1 MTSQSERIS
10 YMQDSSSDTETDY
23 KETDGS
29 GRHRLYKNRLSCGG
43 SSKPKSCLV
52 QRDSSG
58 DRHCHSFN
66 SGRNSQVTKFINRIR
81 SNVNMAKQSQTQNQN
96 SSKDNTMSGG
106 SATASITGVSNQPAS
121 DERITLIVDNTRFIV
136 DPALFTAH
144 PNTMLGR
151 MFSSGVE
158 YAQPNERGEY
168 EVADG
173 ISAMVFRAILEYYKG
188 GVIRC
193 PPTVS
198 VQELREACDYLLV
211 PFDAST
217 VKCQNLRGL
226 LHELS
231 NEGARCQFEV
241 FLEDLILPLM
251 VNSARRGDRECHIVV
266 LLEDDVVDW
275 DEEYPPQMGEEYSQT
290 VNSTAMY
297 RFFKYIENRD
307 VAKQVMKERGLKKI
321 RLGIE
326 GYPTY
331 KEKVK
336 KRAGGRAEVIYN
348 YVQRPFIH
356 MSWEKEEAKSRH
368 VDFQCVKS
376 KSVTNLAEATADPV
390 LDAAGNPMLLQ
401 VAEGAVSQP
410 EVVGLPMGSDADVDG
425 PMGPGDQDLGPLPSD
440 ELRNFTIKKSAIE
453 KSYSEALLK
462 ISSAYLNKKI
472 PNIPDLK
479 VDGAEEKW
487 NMWNVWRTVLEEN
500 EKLAR
505 ARLAAVEVFQQQI
518 ADDAKGLK
526 MHKIQIS
533 KKAIDQLLIV
543 QKELQT
549 CVQDVDKTKKLYFDE
564 EHSAHD
570 VRDKAKDI
578 EEKLKKKKGSF
589 FQSITSLQK
598 NSAKVSSKR
607 DALEEKSTGAR
618 NDYLLALAAAN
629 AHQNRYFVIDLQNTM
644 QYLEQGV
651 YDKVAEY
658 LTLMGRTELL
668 TCLATQN
675 SFGKIRDQAQQLTRE
690 YNIQCCCLYYPVLK
704 QHIQYE
710 FEACDSDPVDRVT
723 ADHAAAMTLGKEA
736 RRWSTKIA
744 REVSSIRENNRKLQI
759 LYQLKDAG
767 QKTDPND
774 PNGPDLDT
782 KIDELKHAV
791 RRAET
796 AKLKAEARIECLR
809 HGGVNVDEFLQEAE
823 TLSVQDMP
831 RSASSLSVRTDA
843 SGAAEHPSSDSF
855 YDSDGDGGSDLT
867 TLERPGKNAPQQ
879 EEEIEERQ
887 RHDSAEVDAL
897 LEQEKQRIE
906 QLTAGWDD
914 PMAVNWDNEEKDEQE
929 MTHETPEMPSNQPIY
944 KCTALYSYTAQ
955 NPDELSIVE
964 SEQLDVVGEGDGDG
978 WLKARNYRGEEGFV
992 PQNYLDV
999 EREPETTTGL
1009 TSQGPGLV
1017 QQISFSSVDYT
1028 IDDHDAVDPDATLQS
1043 AVSEAIIQNHVGEM
1057 EQYCIALYDY
1067 DATCDEELSFLEGDI
1082 VKVLK
1087 KEPHDVDDGW
1097 WEGELRGQ
1105 QGLFPSLVVEPC
1117 GPDGCPLTP
1126 QENVT
1131 PPSSAPPVF
1140 TPPEIAPEF
1149 LLEDEF
1155 AQIDESQEGKPMV
1168 NGDSGFMIN
1177 LSQDQKDQY
1186 GSQFGDEKLD
1196 ETPDILVVE
1205 ISDESVDK
1213 TEKDPKSGEDL
1224 KSASQKDD
1232 FGLGVAQIVI
1242 TAATPMEETEHSFP
1256 GVEETPESSAK
1267 SAEVSETE
1275 PEASN
1280 AASDLNES
1288 ECKEE
1293 EEPTIILDEKE
1304 EEAEEKSTIDELP
1317 ADSAPFPISS
1327 SSGSEA
1333 ESTSGP
1339 STNEN
1344 SQSRGTVVEV
1354 TEEVTE
1360 VMEEE
1365 EIAPGKM
1372 LVGGR
1377 ASIPDEL
1384 QPDQL
1389 EKLQSLKESNA

>member
-1 MTSQSERIS
+1 
-10 YMQDSSSDTETDY
+10 MQPPPRKGNFAKFLKNVHTEQVA
-23 KETDGS
+23 K
-29 GRHRLYKNRLSCGG
+29 LQAKN
-43 SSKPKSCLV
+43 
-52 QRDSSG
+52 Q
-58 DRHCHSFN
+58 H
-66 SGRNSQVTKFINRIR
+66 
-81 SNVNMAKQSQTQNQN
+81 
-96 SSKDNTMSGG
+96 
-106 SATASITGVSNQPAS
+106 
-121 DERITLIVDNTRFIV
+121 E
-136 DPALFTAH
+136 
-144 PNTMLGR
+144 
-151 MFSSGVE
+151 
-158 YAQPNERGEY
+158 
-168 EVADG
+168 
-173 ISAMVFRAILEYYKG
+173 
-188 GVIRC
+188 
-193 PPTVS
+193 
-198 VQELREACDYLLV
+198 CD
-211 PFDAST
+211 
-217 VKCQNLRGL
+217 
-226 LHELS
+226 
-231 NEGARCQFEV
+231 
-241 FLEDLILPLM
+241 
-251 VNSARRGDRECHIVV
+251 
-266 LLEDDVVDW
+266 LLED
-275 DEEYPPQMGEEYSQT
+275 
-290 VNSTAMY
+290 
-297 RFFKYIENRD
+297 I
-307 VAKQVMKERGLKKI
+307 
-321 RLGIE
+321 
-326 GYPTY
+326 
-331 KEKVK
+331 
-336 KRAGGRAEVIYN
+336 
-348 YVQRPFIH
+348 
-356 MSWEKEEAKSRH
+356 
-368 VDFQCVKS
+368 
-376 KSVTNLAEATADPV
+376 
-390 LDAAGNPMLLQ
+390 
-401 VAEGAVSQP
+401 
-410 EVVGLPMGSDADVDG
+410 
-425 PMGPGDQDLGPLPSD
+425 
-440 ELRNFTIKKSAIE
+440 RNFTIKKSAIE

-518 ADDAKGLK
+518 ADDAKVLK
-526 MHKIQIS
+526 MHKLQIS

-618 NDYLLALAAAN
+618 NDYLLSLAAAN
-629 AHQNRYFVIDLQNTM
+629 AHQNRYFVVDLQSTM

-704 QHIQYE
+704 QHIQYD
-710 FEACDSDPVDRVT
+710 FERCDNDQVERVT
-723 ADHAAAMTLGKEA
+723 ADHAAATTLGKEA
-736 RRWSTKIA
+736 RRWSTRIA
-744 REVSSIRENNRKLQI
+744 REVSSIRENNRKLQA
-759 LYQLKDAG
+759 LYQLKEAG

-782 KIDELKHAV
+782 KMDELKHAI

-809 HGGVNVDEFLQEAE
+809 NGGVNVDEFLQEAE

-867 TLERPGKNAPQQ
+867 TVERPGKTSQQ

-906 QLTAGWDD
+906 ELTAGWDD
-914 PMAVNWDNEEKDEQE
+914 PTAVNWNELKDDQD
-929 MTHETPEMPSNQPIY
+929 MTHEMPEMPSNQPIY
-944 KCTALYSYTAQ
+944 KCTALYTYTAQ

-978 WLKARNYRGEEGFV
+978 WLRARNYRGEEGFV

-999 EREPETTTGL
+999 EREPEVASGGL
-1009 TSQGPGLV
+1009 SSQGPGLV

-1028 IDDHDAVDPDATLQS
+1028 IDDHDAVDPDANLQID
-1043 AVSEAIIQNHVGEM
+1043 SEAIIQNHIGEA

-1082 VKVLK
+1082 VKVLR

-1117 GPDGCPLTP
+1117 GPDGAPLTP
-1126 QENVT
+1126 QDDLT

-1140 TPPEIAPEF
+1140 TPPEIPEF
-1149 LLEDEF
+1149 LLADEL
-1155 AQIDESQEGKPMV
+1155 AQLEESQEEKPVMTDD
-1168 NGDSGFMIN
+1168 GGFAIN
-1177 LSQDQKDQY
+1177 LSKDQKDHY
-1186 GSQFGDEKLD
+1186 GSQFDCDQPEA
-1196 ETPDILVVE
+1196 PDILVVE
-1205 ISDESVDK
+1205 ISDESSDK
-1213 TEKDPKSGEDL
+1213 AIKSEDAKPAEDSEL
-1224 KSASQKDD
+1224 TDEADD
-1232 FGLGVAQIVI
+1232 VGLGVAQIVI
-1242 TAATPMEETEHSFP
+1242 TAATPMEEVEHPFP
-1256 GVEETPESSAK
+1256 GEETEEPAK
-1267 SAEVSETE
+1267 STE
-1275 PEASN
+1275 ISDADPELSSMT
-1280 AASDLNES
+1280 SDPNES

-1293 EEPTIILDEKE
+1293 EATVILDEKE
-1304 EEAEEKSTIDELP
+1304 GEETEEKSLIDELP

-1333 ESTSGP
+1333 ESTASGP
-1339 STNEN
+1339 SNET

-1354 TEEVTE
+1354 TQEIAD
-1360 VMEEE
+1360 VMEEEE
-1365 EIAPGKM
+1365 EIAPGSKM

>member
-1 MTSQSERIS
+1 
-10 YMQDSSSDTETDY
+10 MQPPPRKGNY
-23 KETDGS
+23 AKF
-29 GRHRLYKNRLSCGG
+29 LKN
-43 SSKPKSCLV
+43 V
-52 QRDSSG
+52 HAEQA
-58 DRHCHSFN
+58 
-66 SGRNSQVTKFINRIR
+66 
-81 SNVNMAKQSQTQNQN
+81 AKLQAKNQH
-96 SSKDNTMSGG
+96 
-106 SATASITGVSNQPAS
+106 
-121 DERITLIVDNTRFIV
+121 E
-136 DPALFTAH
+136 
-144 PNTMLGR
+144 
-151 MFSSGVE
+151 
-158 YAQPNERGEY
+158 
-168 EVADG
+168 
-173 ISAMVFRAILEYYKG
+173 
-188 GVIRC
+188 
-193 PPTVS
+193 
-198 VQELREACDYLLV
+198 CD
-211 PFDAST
+211 
-217 VKCQNLRGL
+217 
-226 LHELS
+226 
-231 NEGARCQFEV
+231 
-241 FLEDLILPLM
+241 
-251 VNSARRGDRECHIVV
+251 
-266 LLEDDVVDW
+266 LLED
-275 DEEYPPQMGEEYSQT
+275 
-290 VNSTAMY
+290 
-297 RFFKYIENRD
+297 I
-307 VAKQVMKERGLKKI
+307 
-321 RLGIE
+321 
-326 GYPTY
+326 
-331 KEKVK
+331 
-336 KRAGGRAEVIYN
+336 
-348 YVQRPFIH
+348 
-356 MSWEKEEAKSRH
+356 
-368 VDFQCVKS
+368 
-376 KSVTNLAEATADPV
+376 
-390 LDAAGNPMLLQ
+390 
-401 VAEGAVSQP
+401 
-410 EVVGLPMGSDADVDG
+410 
-425 PMGPGDQDLGPLPSD
+425 
-440 ELRNFTIKKSAIE
+440 RNFTIKKSAIE

-518 ADDAKGLK
+518 ADDAKFLRI
-526 MHKIQIS
+526 HKLQIS

-549 CVQDVDKTKKLYFDE
+549 CVQDVDKTKKFYFDE

-618 NDYLLALAAAN
+618 NDYLLSLAAAN
-629 AHQNRYFVIDLQNTM
+629 AHQNRYFVVDLQSTM

-668 TCLATQN
+668 TCVATQN

-704 QHIQYE
+704 QHIQYD
-710 FEACDSDPVDRVT
+710 FEPCDSDPVDRIT
-723 ADHAAAMTLGKEA
+723 ADHSAASMLGKEA
-736 RRWSTKIA
+736 RRWSTRIA
-744 REVSSIRENNRKLQI
+744 REISSVRENNRKLQV
-759 LYQLKDAG
+759 LQQLKEAG

-782 KIDELKHAV
+782 KMDELKHAI

-809 HGGVNVDEFLQEAE
+809 NGGVNVDEFLQEAE

-867 TLERPGKNAPQQ
+867 TVERPGKTALQQ
-879 EEEIEERQ
+879 EDEVEERQ
-887 RHDSAEVDAL
+887 RHDSSEVDAL

-906 QLTAGWDD
+906 ELTAGWDD
-914 PMAVNWDNEEKDEQE
+914 PTSVDWDNEEKDEHE
-929 MTHETPEMPSNQPIY
+929 VIHETPEMPSSQPIY

-978 WLKARNYRGEEGFV
+978 WLRARNYRGEEGFV

-999 EREPETTTGL
+999 EREPEITTGGL
-1009 TSQGPGLV
+1009 SSQGPSLV

-1028 IDDHDAVDPDATLQS
+1028 IDDHDAVDPDANLQS
-1043 AVSEAIIQNHVGEM
+1043 DITNTIVQNHIGEV

-1082 VKVLK
+1082 IKVVK

-1097 WEGELRGQ
+1097 WEGELRDQ
-1105 QGLFPSLVVEPC
+1105 RGLFPSLIVEPC
-1117 GPDGCPLTP
+1117 GPDGAPLTP
-1126 QENVT
+1126 QDNIT

-1140 TPPEIAPEF
+1140 TPPEVPEF
-1149 LLEDEF
+1149 LLGDDDF
-1155 AQIDESQEGKPMV
+1155 NQLDGLESQEEKLVM
-1168 NGDSGFMIN
+1168 NGDGGFVIN
-1177 LSQDQKDQY
+1177 LSKDQKDHY
-1186 GSQFGDEKLD
+1186 GSQFEEEKSEAID
-1196 ETPDILVVE
+1196 VLVLEV
-1205 ISDESVDK
+1205 SDESGDK
-1213 TEKDPKSGEDL
+1213 TNKTDKSSDS
-1224 KSASQKDD
+1224 KQPDD
-1232 FGLGVAQIVI
+1232 STNQTDEFGLGVAQIVI
-1242 TAATPMEETEHSFP
+1242 TAATPIAEIEHPFP
-1256 GVEETPESSAK
+1256 GVEETPEDAVK
-1267 SAEVSETE
+1267 SAETSEAD
-1275 PEASN
+1275 PEASS
-1280 AASDLNES
+1280 ATSDPNES

-1293 EEPTIILDEKE
+1293 EETTVILDEKE
-1304 EEAEEKSTIDELP
+1304 GEDTEEKSTIDELP

-1333 ESTSGP
+1333 DSTSGP

-1354 TEEVTE
+1354 TEEITE
-1360 VMEEE
+1360 ITEEE
-1365 EIAPGKM
+1365 EREMTPESKM

>member
-1 MTSQSERIS
+1 MKRLICVCSI
-10 YMQDSSSDTETDY
+10 YVCVCVCVCVCVLYIYIYIFIYLIGAFLFDHKGNYAKFLKNVHTEQAA
-23 KETDGS
+23 K
-29 GRHRLYKNRLSCGG
+29 LQAKN
-43 SSKPKSCLV
+43 
-52 QRDSSG
+52 Q
-58 DRHCHSFN
+58 H
-66 SGRNSQVTKFINRIR
+66 
-81 SNVNMAKQSQTQNQN
+81 
-96 SSKDNTMSGG
+96 
-106 SATASITGVSNQPAS
+106 
-121 DERITLIVDNTRFIV
+121 E
-136 DPALFTAH
+136 
-144 PNTMLGR
+144 
-151 MFSSGVE
+151 
-158 YAQPNERGEY
+158 
-168 EVADG
+168 
-173 ISAMVFRAILEYYKG
+173 
-188 GVIRC
+188 
-193 PPTVS
+193 
-198 VQELREACDYLLV
+198 CD
-211 PFDAST
+211 
-217 VKCQNLRGL
+217 
-226 LHELS
+226 
-231 NEGARCQFEV
+231 
-241 FLEDLILPLM
+241 
-251 VNSARRGDRECHIVV
+251 
-266 LLEDDVVDW
+266 LLEDV
-275 DEEYPPQMGEEYSQT
+275 
-290 VNSTAMY
+290 
-297 RFFKYIENRD
+297 
-307 VAKQVMKERGLKKI
+307 
-321 RLGIE
+321 
-326 GYPTY
+326 
-331 KEKVK
+331 
-336 KRAGGRAEVIYN
+336 
-348 YVQRPFIH
+348 
-356 MSWEKEEAKSRH
+356 
-368 VDFQCVKS
+368 
-376 KSVTNLAEATADPV
+376 
-390 LDAAGNPMLLQ
+390 
-401 VAEGAVSQP
+401 
-410 EVVGLPMGSDADVDG
+410 
-425 PMGPGDQDLGPLPSD
+425 
-440 ELRNFTIKKSAIE
+440 RNFTIKKSAIE

-526 MHKIQIS
+526 MHKLQIS

-629 AHQNRYFVIDLQNTM
+629 AHQNRYFVIDLQTTM

-710 FEACDSDPVDRVT
+710 FEPCDSDPVERIT
-723 ADHAAAMTLGKEA
+723 ADHAAASALGKEA

-744 REVSSIRENNRKLQI
+744 REVSSVRENNRKLQV

-843 SGAAEHPSSDSF
+843 SGAA
-855 YDSDGDGGSDLT
+855 
-867 TLERPGKNAPQQ
+867 
-879 EEEIEERQ
+879 
-887 RHDSAEVDAL
+887 
-897 LEQEKQRIE
+897 
-906 QLTAGWDD
+906 
-914 PMAVNWDNEEKDEQE
+914 
-929 MTHETPEMPSNQPIY
+929 
-944 KCTALYSYTAQ
+944 AQ

-1009 TSQGPGLV
+1009 TSQGPSLV

-1043 AVSEAIIQNHVGEM
+1043 AASEAIIQNHVGEM

-1105 QGLFPSLVVEPC
+1105 RGLFPSLVVEPC
-1117 GPDGCPLTP
+1117 GLDGCPLTP
-1126 QENVT
+1126 QENIT

-1155 AQIDESQEGKPMV
+1155 AQIDESQEEKPMV

-1186 GSQFGDEKLD
+1186 GSQFGDEKSD
-1196 ETPDILVVE
+1196 ETPGILVVE
-1205 ISDESVDK
+1205 ISDESGDK

-1224 KSASQKDD
+1224 KSANQKDD

-1242 TAATPMEETEHSFP
+1242 TAATPMEETEHPFP
-1256 GVEETPESSAK
+1256 GVEETPEGSAK

-1275 PEASN
+1275 PEASEP
-1280 AASDLNES
+1280 AASDPNES

-1293 EEPTIILDEKE
+1293 EEPTVILDEKE
-1304 EEAEEKSTIDELP
+1304 AEEAEEKSTIDELP

-1354 TEEVTE
+1354 TEEVTD

-1372 LVGGR
+1372 LIGGR